1 MEQPQRFLDSEHPD
15 YVCRLHKFI
24 YGLKLAPRVW
34 FHFLSTALLE
44 LGFTASL
51 LDSSLFTFFH
61 DEIKLFMLV
70 YVDDIILTGNR
81 LSVIQTLIA
90 KLQEQFPA
98 KDLGDLDFFLGI
110 KATKD
115 ADSLHLSQAKYVAD
129 LLHHTYMLGAKPAAS
144 PCSSGPKL
152 SKYDGELLPTLLNI
166 SK

>member
-1 MEQPQRFLDSEHPD
+1 
-15 YVCRLHKFI
+15 
-24 YGLKLAPRVW
+24 
-34 FHFLSTALLE
+34 
-44 LGFTASL
+44 
-51 LDSSLFTFFH
+51 
-61 DEIKLFMLV
+61 MLV

-81 LSVIQTLIA
+81 LAVIQTLIA

-115 ADSLHLSQAKYVAD
+115 ADPLHLSQAKYVAD
-129 LLHHTYMLGAKPAAS
+129 LLHHTHMIGAKPVAS